1 MPQAEGKLM
10 TSSVPGHS
18 RSPLIATLA
27 ACAALLAVPALLVAQ
42 QPGASAEQPATPA
55 KPAHSAAGKAKTTGE
70 ADKKDATSYSL
81 GVSMGEQLRRAH
93 VAPEMVNTA
102 RLGQGVR
109 DGLAGKATLTPAD
122 QANIRELITSAV
134 ASAADANHRKAAAFL
149 AANGKKP
156 GVVTTASGLQYT
168 VLNAGSGESPKA
180 NDEVTVN
187 YRGTL
192 LDGTE
197 FDSSYKRGEPATFE
211 VDRVIPG
218 WTEALQLMKPG
229 AKYKLYIPPQLAY
242 DMRSPPQIP
251 PGSMLIFDVELISV
265 KAPSPVPPPVH
276 VNPTPQAPAQPPKP

>member
-1 MPQAEGKLM
+1 M
-10 TSSVPGHS
+10 TSPLPGRS
-18 RSPLIATLA
+18 RTSLTARVA
-27 ACAALLAVPALLVAQ
+27 ALAALLALPALLVAQ
-42 QPGASAEQPATPA
+42 QPQTGAAQPVTPA
-55 KPAHSAAGKAKTTGE
+55 KAAHSAAGTSKASGA
-70 ADKKDATSYSL
+70 ADKKNGTSYAL

-93 VAPEMVNTA
+93 VTPEMVNSV
-102 RLGQGVR
+102 RLGQGVH
-109 DGLAGKATLTPAD
+109 DALAGKATLTQAD
-122 QANIRELITSAV
+122 QASIRELITSAV
-134 ASAADANHRKAAAFL
+134 TSATDANHRKAAAFL
-149 AANGKKP
+149 AENGKKP
-156 GVVTTASGLQYT
+156 GVTTTASGLEYT
-168 VLNAGSGESPKA
+168 VVSAGSGDSPKA

-229 AKYKLYIPPQLAY
+229 AKYKLFIPPQLAY

-265 KAPSPVPPPVH
+265 KAPSPAPGAGAPPVH
-276 VNPTPQAPAQPPKP
+276 VNPAPQPSGSPPPKP